1 MRGRLV
7 ASLKLVM
14 NCSVSSFFT
23 VKKNHLQVAY
33 PKRHVVCCRRHSE
46 WNVHS
51 TILVPNNGSV
61 REMKGFYECFL
72 GKFASHMT
80 VPFHCVLDILCSSN
94 DGKLFLDKTSHVY

>member
-1 MRGRLV
+1 M
-7 ASLKLVM
+7 
-14 NCSVSSFFT
+14 
-23 VKKNHLQVAY
+23 KKNHLQVAY

-80 VPFHCVLDILCSSN
+80 VPVHCVLDILRSSS

>member
-1 MRGRLV
+1 M
-7 ASLKLVM
+7 
-14 NCSVSSFFT
+14 
-23 VKKNHLQVAY
+23 KKNHLQVAY

-46 WNVHS
+46 WNVHLTMHFS
-51 TILVPNNGSV
+51 SV

-80 VPFHCVLDILCSSN
+80 VPFHCVLDILRSSS

>member
-1 MRGRLV
+1 M
-7 ASLKLVM
+7 
-14 NCSVSSFFT
+14 
-23 VKKNHLQVAY
+23 KKNHLQVAY

-46 WNVHS
+46 WNVHL

-61 REMKGFYECFL
+61 CEMKGSLIRGVFL